1 MKIFITG
8 IAGFIGY
15 HTAKRYLA
23 DGHEVWGIDNINSS
37 YDPDLKTNR
46 MLDLYK
52 LGLPKKNFKL
62 GDMLVN
68 DMNSM
73 IQDVDLIFHFAAD
86 DAGPHVSL
94 FEPERCIKNNITA
107 TMKLITAAEREKI
120 PIVYGSSFIE
130 EGYQSTPYGWSKYAA
145 ECQFAHGQLKSCGVR
160 LFNTYGPYQRP
171 DSVLHKFVDGIKNGT
186 PIDLH
191 DNGLTIRN
199 FTYVDDTIEGIV
211 LVANNLLKTGSLR
224 PKHEIYEISTSVK
237 TEIRELIHALEDKLN
252 KKTQVVDAPTP
263 LGILR
268 WAFADNE
275 NTKSLGW
282 AAKTLLTDGLDKYL
296 LWDNE
301 YNGVHLEETVV

>member
-23 DGHEVWGIDNINSS
+23 DGHEVKGIDNINSS
-37 YDPDLKTNR
+37 YDPDLKNNR
-46 MLDLYK
+46 IQNLYE
-52 LGLPKKNFKL
+52 LGMPKKNFKL
-62 GDMLVN
+62 GDINLTDINGMLL
-68 DMNSM
+68 
-73 IQDVDLIFHFAAD
+73 DVDLIFHFAAD
-86 DAGPHVSL
+86 DSGPHASL
-94 FEPERCIKNNITA
+94 FEPERCVKNNINA
-107 TMKLITAAEREKI
+107 TMKLIIAAEREKT
-120 PIVYGSSFIE
+120 PVVYGSSYIE
-130 EGYQSTPYGWSKYAA
+130 YGYQSTPYGWSKYAV
-145 ECQFAHGQLKSCGVR
+145 ECQFAHSKLKASGVR

-191 DNGLTIRN
+191 DNGLTVRN

-211 LVANNLLKTGSLR
+211 LVANNLLKSQWKSR
-224 PKHEIYEISTSVK
+224 HEIFEISTSAK

-263 LGILR
+263 TGILR

-275 NTKSLGW
+275 KTKSLGW
-282 AAKTLLTDGLDKYL
+282 GAKTLLTDGLDKYL
-296 LWDNE
+296 LWDRE
-301 YNGVHLEETVV
+301 YNGVLLEETVV